1 MDKHKK
7 RSTFTWVITVLLV
20 ISMVLSTVIFP
31 AFATETEKKTGTQA
45 ATEEAVEDEF
55 EGWTDNKKDEA
66 WYVYALSSWSEL
78 GLGGAAGSVKG
89 SGAQIVAVAAQEV
102 GYTEGRNKDTKY
114 GEWYGLNNNEWCAMF
129 LAWCA
134 NECGYGTDI
143 CPKIAS
149 CTSLKNWFIGQG
161 LWHDR
166 DGYTPKIG
174 DYILFE
180 RDSCGGADHVG
191 IVESV
196 SGGKAHTIEGNSGG
210 QVKRH
215 SYDLNNSAIAGYGS
229 PRYPAV
235 AGSYTG
241 NSPEELAQYIF
252 TYLTANGFTA
262 QAACGVIGN
271 LEQECG
277 LDISSVLREAD
288 GVPYGMFQL
297 FDERKQKLLA
307 LPNHDTA
314 EVQLDYFLTTDLP
327 AQEYFF
333 KVNASGIQPVNGKR
347 TEGYKVLTCSAGQC
361 AKYFADAFERCGNDG
376 SISKRMAY
384 ADKWYN
390 RFAG

>member
-7 RSTFTWVITVLLV
+7 RSTFTWIITVLLV
-20 ISMVLSTVIFP
+20 ISMVLSTMISP
-31 AFATETEKKTGTQA
+31 AFATETEKKKEPQA

-89 SGAQIVAVAAQEV
+89 SGAQIVAIAAQEV

-114 GEWYGLNNNEWCAMF
+114 GKWYGLNNNEWCAMF

-180 RDSCGGADHVG
+180 RDSCGGL
-191 IVESV
+191 I
-196 SGGKAHTIEGNSGG
+196 
-210 QVKRH
+210 
-215 SYDLNNSAIAGYGS
+215 
-229 PRYPAV
+229 
-235 AGSYTG
+235 
-241 NSPEELAQYIF
+241 
-252 TYLTANGFTA
+252 
-262 QAACGVIGN
+262 
-271 LEQECG
+271 
-277 LDISSVLREAD
+277 
-288 GVPYGMFQL
+288 M
-297 FDERKQKLLA
+297 
-307 LPNHDTA
+307 
-314 EVQLDYFLTTDLP
+314 
-327 AQEYFF
+327 
-333 KVNASGIQPVNGKR
+333 
-347 TEGYKVLTCSAGQC
+347 
-361 AKYFADAFERCGNDG
+361 
-376 SISKRMAY
+376 
-384 ADKWYN
+384 
-390 RFAG
+390 